1 MPCRGPDEDYPRVS
15 PERLTELLNVESLC
29 CAIVRKYPYMFAYLC
44 PNEWSKAG
52 ITREWAE
59 AWWRKHLAHDVER
72 RKQEEHQRK
81 QEEHQREQEAKRAY
95 ALAKLSQ
102 EERDLLGIK
111 ER

>member
-29 CAIVRKYPYMFAYLC
+29 CAIVRVYPYMFAYLC
-44 PNEWSKAG
+44 PDDWSKAG
-52 ITREWAE
+52 VTRGWAE
-59 AWWRKHLAHDVER
+59 AWWKKHLALDVER
-72 RKQEEHQRK
+72 RK
-81 QEEHQREQEAKRAY
+81 QEEHQREQEAKRAA